1 MSSKRVLFR
10 ANAKISKE
18 STMKRPLICAG
29 AALVLSFT
37 SAVAQTEPPAAAQP
51 SPPKAP
57 AEQPAEI
64 APPEPE
70 AQQPGTPEA
79 ATPSPT
85 VQFLNDQKSSDWLA
99 TELIGASVVNAN
111 NETIGDV
118 NDLVTDQ
125 GGKIIGVLLGA
136 GGFLGIGEKDVA
148 VRFEDLK
155 IARDEDNDINIMTNL
170 TKEQL
175 ASAPDFRTLDEQT
188 QGTDQTGQR

>member
-1 MSSKRVLFR
+1 
-10 ANAKISKE
+10 
-18 STMKRPLICAG
+18 
-29 AALVLSFT
+29 
-37 SAVAQTEPPAAAQP
+37 
-51 SPPKAP
+51 
-57 AEQPAEI
+57 
-64 APPEPE
+64 
-70 AQQPGTPEA
+70 
-79 ATPSPT
+79 

-99 TELIGASVVNAN
+99 TELIGASLVNAN

-125 GGKIIGVLLGA
+125 VGKIIGVLLGA